1 VIGALLGVYVAGY
14 TGVLLAVTNR
24 PIWADTTL
32 LGLTFLISAASTSA
46 ALLILVGSWG
56 GASDDSIDA
65 LERFDASVLVL
76 EAVVIAALIASLG
89 RIATVWLN
97 GWGLLLAGMV
107 LGGIALPLY
116 VRFRGWGPRR
126 AIGPALV
133 LLGGL
138 ILRAVII
145 FSSDRLT

>member
-1 VIGALLGVYVAGY
+1 
-14 TGVLLAVTNR
+14 
-24 PIWADTTL
+24 
-32 LGLTFLISAASTSA
+32 
-46 ALLILVGSWG
+46 
-56 GASDDSIDA
+56 
-65 LERFDASVLVL
+65 VLVL
-76 EAVVIAALIASLG
+76 EVAVIAALIASLG

-97 GWGLLLAGMV
+97 GWGLLLASMV

-116 VRFRGWGPRR
+116 VRLRGRDPRR